1 MRTSSFRRPTTYRDI
16 QELASPKRITSV
28 KVTEKNPFDDIESQ
42 DDEYCDLS
50 VSIISE
56 EPLIDRE
63 KSPSPDMF
71 VRGEL
76 IKSVK
81 QSLAELKNEATLY
94 INSSDRA
101 VQGSIKKFRE
111 SGCSI
116 ESFTPDQDTVS
127 FLNDLRNNVKILH
140 ERLEKN
146 EELFT
151 SKRLENQELKKI
163 VDSLETKIKE
173 KSIIDISNNDTNCSC
188 MII

>member
-1 MRTSSFRRPTTYRDI
+1 MRTSNFRRPTTFRDI
-16 QELASPKRITSV
+16 QELASPKRVISV
-28 KVTEKNPFDDIESQ
+28 KVLEKNPFDNIESQ

-50 VSIISE
+50 ISIISE

-101 VQGSIKKFRE
+101 VQGSIKKFHE
-111 SGCSI
+111 SGCSV
-116 ESFTPDQDTVS
+116 ESFAPDQDTIT
-127 FLNDLRNNVKILH
+127 FLNDLRNSVKTLH
-140 ERLEKN
+140 EQLEKN
-146 EELFT
+146 EELFS

-163 VDSLETKIKE
+163 VDSLESKVKE
-173 KSIIDISNNDTNCSC
+173 KSIIDISSNNTNCSC
-188 MII
+188 TII